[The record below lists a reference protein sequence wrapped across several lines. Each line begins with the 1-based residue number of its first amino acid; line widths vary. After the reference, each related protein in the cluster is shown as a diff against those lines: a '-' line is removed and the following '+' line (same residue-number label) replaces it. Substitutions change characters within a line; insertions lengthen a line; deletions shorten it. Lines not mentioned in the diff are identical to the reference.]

1 MEAVSQITLAA
12 TSTVADPIHL
22 ASKEPTCTPPATT
35 SSAWPPTRTIWR
47 AWPPL
52 TRAGRSRGSILVGEL
67 DGAPVVALSLDDD
80 RAISDPFSPTGHLL
94 ATMRVRARGVRA
106 VAHMPSLRDRLLAG
120 LPTIY
125 RARLTGRAV

>member
-1 MEAVSQITLAA
+1 MHAANTYVIRMATDGDEDDLARLAA
-12 TSTVADPIHL
+12 LD
-22 ASKEPTCTPPATT
+22 
-35 SSAWPPTRTIWR
+35 SS
-47 AWPPL
+47 PPL
-52 TRAGRSRGSILVGEL
+52 EGSIIVGEL

-80 RAISDPFSPTGHLL
+80 RAISDPFIPTGHLL

>member
-1 MEAVSQITLAA
+1 MHAASNYVIRMATDEDEDDLARLAA
-12 TSTVADPIHL
+12 VD
-22 ASKEPTCTPPATT
+22 
-35 SSAWPPTRTIWR
+35 SSR
-47 AWPPL
+47 PL
-52 TRAGRSRGSILVGEL
+52 EGSILVGEL

-80 RAISDPFSPTGHLL
+80 RAICDPFSPTGHLL